1 MHDIGKVGL
10 GDDILRKPGP
20 LTAAERLEM
29 QRHPVIGAEVLRRC
43 ESQVNARGYSI
54 FGMAIDIAE
63 GHHERF
69 DGTGYPARRSGKAIP
84 LAARIVA
91 VADVF
96 DALTSR
102 RPYKDAWPVD
112 KALATLELLSGQ
124 HLDPDVLA
132 AFFRALPRILDVH
145 DRFKANAV
153 DRVAT
158 SAATAEAVPE
168 TAAQLSTASA

>member
-20 LTAAERLEM
+20 LTEAERREM
-29 QRHPVIGAEVLRRC
+29 ERHPAIGAEVLRRC
-43 ESQVNARGYSI
+43 EAQVNALGFSI

-69 DGTGYPARRSGKAIP
+69 DGTGYPARRSGRAIP

-102 RPYKDAWPVD
+102 RPYKEAWPVER
-112 KALATLELLSGQ
+112 ALALMDSQSGK
-124 HLDPDVLA
+124 HFDPDVLA
-132 AFFRALPRILDVH
+132 AFRRALPRILDVH
-145 DRFKANAV
+145 QRFSSRDEQTAGPNA
-153 DRVAT
+153 
-158 SAATAEAVPE
+158 AEAEAIPE
-168 TAAQLSTASA
+168 PAALFATV